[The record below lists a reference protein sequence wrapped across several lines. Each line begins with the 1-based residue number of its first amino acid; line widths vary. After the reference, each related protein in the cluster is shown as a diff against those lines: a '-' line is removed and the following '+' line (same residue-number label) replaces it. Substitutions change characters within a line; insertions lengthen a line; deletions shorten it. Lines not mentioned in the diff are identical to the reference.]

1 MPSQVVQSGEY
12 TLELDTGFTVNG
24 FTLDNPTSGVLD
36 NTLFVLDGTTQ
47 FADITEYVT
56 NVSYTRGRRKTDYQF
71 GAGMMNFTMIDE
83 TGILGP
89 YDSTS
94 PYYDPANQEPGL
106 APMRQVRL
114 KRENTYIF
122 TGTVMGYDY
131 EFAKAGYNTVNV
143 QCADDFYKLAQ
154 TQMAAFNPSPE
165 LSGARIN
172 TVLALPEVDYNGTT
186 DIDPGTVNMGHDSA
200 YNVDAGT
207 NTLAY
212 LQQINQAEQGRLFM
226 AADGELVFQPRIGNT
241 LQAPTVAFTDNGT
254 GTKYTDLS
262 IAFDADDVINR
273 VYIEALDGKTATDT
287 DAASIAKYFTQSLS
301 ITNSLLHDQSEIDD
315 LAAYLLEPEPAPRYT
330 SLTTTYSRLTE
341 AERDDVTALDIGDTI
356 SITKDIPNLLTPIE
370 STLSIEGI
378 QGNINVTSGHTIT
391 FYTSAAALVYALIL
405 DDAVYGQLDSNN
417 AVA

>member
-24 FTLDNPTSGVLD
+24 FTLDNPTSGVLN

-186 DIDPGTVNMGHDSA
+186 DIDPGTVNMGHDSP

-241 LQAPTVAFTDNGT
+241 LQAPTVAFTDDGT

-378 QGNINVTSGHTIT
+378 QGNINVTNGHTIT
-391 FYTSAAALVYALIL
+391 FYTSSATLVYALIL
-405 DDAVYGQLDSNN
+405 DDATYGKLDSNN

>member
-154 TQMAAFNPSPE
+154 TQMAALNPSPE

-186 DIDPGTVNMGHDSA
+186 DIDPGTVSIGHDSA
-200 YNVDAGT
+200 YDVDAGT

-241 LQAPTVAFTDNGT
+241 LQAPTVEFTDNGT
-254 GTKYTDLS
+254 GTKYTDLA

-273 VYIEALDGKTATDT
+273 VYIQALDGKTATDT

-378 QGNINVTSGHTIT
+378 QGNINVTNGHTIT

-405 DDAVYGQLDSNN
+405 DDAIYGKLDSNN

>member
-24 FTLDNPTSGVLD
+24 FTLDNPTSGMLD

-186 DIDPGTVNMGHDSA
+186 DIDPGTVSIGHDSA
-200 YNVDAGT
+200 YDVDAGT

-241 LQAPTVAFTDNGT
+241 LQAPTVEFTDNGT
-254 GTKYTDLS
+254 GTKYTDLA

-273 VYIEALDGKTATDT
+273 VYIQALDGKTATDT

-378 QGNINVTSGHTIT
+378 QGNINVTNGHTIT

-405 DDAVYGQLDSNN
+405 DDAIYGKLDSNN